1 MQEREESEAGRRRRR
16 SMDYPINMSEV
27 RLVVVG
33 RTGSGKSS
41 SGNTILGGPIFTADV
56 SHLSVTKQC
65 CKQTGEVCN
74 RQVTIIDT
82 PGLFDTSQEDEYVKR
97 EIAKCINMSAP
108 GPHAILL
115 VIKLGPFTAEE
126 RDAVGKVEEI
136 FGEDAWKYTIVLFTY
151 GDRVTSDF
159 KQLVE
164 KAGPELQAI
173 LKKVANRYHVFNNLK
188 ANDRGQVLGLLEKV
202 EEMVGANG
210 GQFYSNYTYEEVS
223 KMLLKREK
231 ELREFYDKKLEES
244 IKSVESKYEKKL
256 SEAQQERQ
264 KVENSLQ
271 SELQEVKRY
280 YHALE
285 RGVRHVVEHTVKDD
299 SMEDILK
306 FHEALKLN

>member
-16 SMDYPINMSEV
+16 SMDKPENMSEV

-41 SGNTILGGPIFTADV
+41 SGNTILGGPTFTADV
-56 SHLSVTKQC
+56 SRLSVTKQC

-136 FGEDAWKYTIVLFTY
+136 FGENAWKYTIVLFTY

-164 KAGPELQAI
+164 KAAPELQTI

-202 EEMVGANG
+202 EEMVAANG

-244 IKSVESKYEKKL
+244 IKSVESKYEKQL

-264 KVENSLQ
+264 KVENRLQ

-280 YHALE
+280 YGALE
-285 RGVRHVVEHTVKDD
+285 RGVRHFVEHTVKAD

>member
-1 MQEREESEAGRRRRR
+1 
-16 SMDYPINMSEV
+16 MDYPINMSEV